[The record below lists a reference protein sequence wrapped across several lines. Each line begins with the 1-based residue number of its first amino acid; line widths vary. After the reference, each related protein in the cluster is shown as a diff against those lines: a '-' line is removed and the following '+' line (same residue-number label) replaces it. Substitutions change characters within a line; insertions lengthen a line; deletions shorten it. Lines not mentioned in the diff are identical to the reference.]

1 MTKNIILGKEIDI
14 QLSKRYFQFNRG
26 AATKDVFDAIVEM
39 ITNSDDSYH
48 RLYSRKL
55 RNKDGGQYL
64 LNF

>member
-1 MTKNIILGKEIDI
+1 MLTNSINKNVFTMRLITI
-14 QLSKRYFQFNRG
+14 
-26 AATKDVFDAIVEM
+26 KDVFDAIVEM